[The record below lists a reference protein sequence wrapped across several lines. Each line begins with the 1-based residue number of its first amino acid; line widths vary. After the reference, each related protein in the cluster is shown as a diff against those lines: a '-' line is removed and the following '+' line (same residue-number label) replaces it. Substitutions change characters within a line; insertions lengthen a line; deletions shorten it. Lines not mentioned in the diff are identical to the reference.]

1 MPPPPLT
8 CVALGRADLAPGTMR
23 GHQLGPERFVL
34 LVNLDGRYHAID
46 DWCNHAGCLLSNG
59 RLVDGAVECPC
70 HGAQFRI
77 ADGALQTSPRI
88 CEDQD
93 SYPVFVADGQ
103 VYAELTSIPLSPSA
117 AGGEGRGEGGT

>member
-1 MPPPPLT
+1 MPPPFARTRVP
-8 CVALGRADLAPGTMR
+8 LGRADLAPGTMR
-23 GHQLGPERFVL
+23 GHQLGRERFVL

-59 RLVDGAVECPC
+59 RLVGDAVECPC

-88 CEDQD
+88 CEDQQ
-93 SYPVFVADGQ
+93 SHPVSVVDGQ
-103 VYAELTSIPLSPSA
+103 VFVEVPVERET
-117 AGGEGRGEGGT
+117 